1 MTNYNRTFGHFAEE
15 NNLKFMTLNRRY
27 EKNERD
33 PNTWVE
39 PIKDNT
45 TYIDPSKF
53 NYIFAD
59 TSIDAQNFW
68 VQIAQKTTAR
78 RIISSKIM
86 PRL

>member
-15 NNLKFMTLNRRY
+15 NNLMFMTLNRRY
-27 EKNERD
+27 EQADK
-33 PNTWVE
+33 TGLAYIE
-39 PIKDNT
+39 PIRDNT
-45 TYIDPSKF
+45 TYIDPTKF

-78 RIISSKIM
+78 RVMSAKVM